1 LHFGVDASIGFYATL
16 DGKSTDQDGD
26 HVMAGPNLES
36 VAAINLDEQAP
47 EGKFCCLFYF

>member
-1 LHFGVDASIGFYATL
+1 VDASIGFYATL

-26 HVMAGPNLES
+26 YVMAGPNL
-36 VAAINLDEQAP
+36 AINLDEQAP